1 MVRLTRIAVLAAALA
16 VAGPASAQFTFS
28 NPGQQPGGQQ
38 FQPVTPVPVWENVA
52 RVNLGVGFYNAAWYS
67 CYYSWS
73 WGWTSCSST
82 SYTSYI
88 PFLVGP
94 QVDLNLGGMNNL
106 SVGFTVAIGT
116 VSSTWWNGS
125 QTLSNSANVTMWE
138 PTVDYVAKFGPSTQD
153 TVGRFRIGAGLY
165 IGPDSHVGG
174 AFRIG
179 GGASFLNTS
188 RIGAGL
194 DVILEGG
201 SFNGYWIGGLQL
213 QVSPEFHF

>member
-1 MVRLTRIAVLAAALA
+1 MIRLARITVLACALAAAA
-16 VAGPASAQFTFS
+16 PASAQYTFAQ
-28 NPGQQPGGQQ
+28 PGQAVP
-38 FQPVTPVPVWENVA
+38 QPVEVWSNVA
-52 RVNLGVGFYNAAWYS
+52 RVNLGVGFYNAGWYT

-73 WGWTSCSST
+73 WGWTTCSAS

-94 QVDLNLGGMNNL
+94 QVDLNVGGMNNI
-106 SVGFTVAIGT
+106 SVGFNVAIGT
-116 VSSTWWNGS
+116 VSSTWWNGTVTQS
-125 QTLSNSANVTMWE
+125 HSDQVTMWE

-153 TVGRFRIGAGLY
+153 TVGRFRVGGGMY

-179 GGASFLNTS
+179 GGVSFLNAS
-188 RIGAGL
+188 RLGAGL